1 MAGKF
6 EITKAGDGTFSF
18 ELFIDDNA
26 VGKSPVLT
34 RRTLAREVLR
44 LLRRTAE

>member
-18 ELFIDDNA
+18 EFLIDGTPVA
-26 VGKSPVLT
+26 QSPVL
-34 RRTLAREVLR
+34 RKRTLAAV
-44 LLRRTAE
+44 A

>member
-18 ELFIDDNA
+18 EFLID
-26 VGKSPVLT
+26 GTPVAQSLCL
-34 RRTLAREVLR
+34 RKRTLAAV
-44 LLRRTAE
+44 A